1 MKMSYLLSSCLE
13 NVSSKFKN
21 KIAIK
26 TTKRDYSYNELF
38 NTAKKISL
46 FIDKKEILN
55 DDIIIILSRKDFLT
69 YATIIACILSG
80 RTYAVVDFSLPK
92 ERLDKIIEKCD
103 STIIFSSKNEHTY
116 FKNKEIIDIKTITT
130 RIKNPYYKLKKIDD
144 NKPCYVMFTS
154 GSTGFPKG
162 AIIRRESLLRFAN
175 LCKKNF
181 SLNKKDNLTSL
192 NPLYFDNSIFDIFA
206 TFLNGLTLTIFTDK
220 DLKNP
225 NHILKK
231 IKKFKPTVWFSTPSL
246 LIYLINLKILN
257 CKNFRPIKKIIFGG
271 EAFPID
277 KLRKLFELDKSKILY
292 NVYGPTETT
301 CICSSHK
308 INPKDIYNI
317 SNGYVTIGKI
327 WDSFNF
333 SLYQNKKK
341 LSLMSKKV
349 GELYLTGSNVG
360 SGYINDA
367 IQTKKTFFGL
377 SEDKKK
383 FIGYKT
389 GDLFTQ
395 DPKTKKLYFKGRKD
409 SQIKVMGHRIEL
421 SEIEVSMNK
430 INRIDEVVI
439 FSKRIQ
445 YTNRIIAVV
454 SSKKIRSKKYIYKEL
469 RLKLPSYMIPSNIF
483 LLKKM
488 PKNANG
494 KIDRAKLKRIYEK
507 KTII

>member
-1 MKMSYLLSSCLE
+1 MRTSCLLSDCLE
-13 NVSSKFKN
+13 NISNKYKN
-21 KIAIK
+21 KVAVRTSDK
-26 TTKRDYSYNELF
+26 QYTYAKLF
-38 NTAKKISL
+38 KTAKKISW
-46 FIDKKEILN
+46 FVEKEKIHN
-55 DDIIIILSRKDFLT
+55 TDIIIILSRKDFLT

-80 RTYAVVDFSLPK
+80 RTYSVIDSTSPK
-92 ERLDKIIEKCD
+92 ERLLKIIGKCKP
-103 STIIFSSKNEHTY
+103 SIIFSSKKEEINI
-116 FKNKEIIDIKTITT
+116 KKKIINLKEIITNIKSP
-130 RIKNPYYKLKKIDD
+130 KYKIKKIDD
-144 NKPCYVMFTS
+144 NKPCYLMFTS

-162 AIIRRESLLRFAN
+162 AIIRRESLLRFAK

-206 TFLNGLTLTIFTDK
+206 TFLNGLTLTVFTER

-225 NHILKK
+225 VDILKK

-246 LIYLINLKILN
+246 LIYLINLKILDY
-257 CKNFRPIKKIIFGG
+257 KNFKPIKKIIFGG

-277 KLRKLFELDKSKILY
+277 KLKKLFELDKSKSLY

-308 INPKDIYNI
+308 IRSKDIYNK
-317 SNGYVTIGKI
+317 SKGYVTIGKI
-327 WDSFNF
+327 WHTFNF

-341 LSLMSKKV
+341 LPLKSKKV
-349 GELYLTGSNVG
+349 GELYLTGPNVG
-360 SGYINDA
+360 SGYINDT
-367 IQTKKTFFGL
+367 IQTKKTFFGR
-377 SEDKKK
+377 SKDKKK
-383 FIGYKT
+383 FAGYKT

-421 SEIEVSMNK
+421 SEIEVSLNE
-430 INRIDEVVI
+430 INLVDEVVI
-439 FSKRIQ
+439 FSKKIQ
-445 YTNRIIAVV
+445 DTNRIIAVV
-454 SSKKIRSKKYIYKEL
+454 SAKKIYSKEYIYKEL

-483 LLKKM
+483 LLRKM

-494 KIDRAKLKRIYEK
+494 KIDRVKLKKIYEK